1 MRIYYFRTDRSG
13 DASTAY
19 SKVNLYHNPYDSLT
33 GGGHVFT
40 LPSTDPE
47 SRGYHDGTSR
57 SVVQSGAYVL
67 EGELYTT
74 FQYCTIYRGTESA
87 YEGLFRGPLPGVV
100 VLATMDMADT
110 STFTHLMN
118 TYIPCQFGAFTSV
131 VQEPGGGVAAFVAD
145 WRDPNFNTKVIPYMW
160 PYGTT
165 SPYRMYER
173 SATIPGVIVDPIF
186 LGEDIVFSSMTHFF
200 YGGNNSG
207 MSGDRT
213 SLTRQHCRKPYGLF
227 LQFGADPSENW

>member
-1 MRIYYFRTDRSG
+1 MFRTRIS
-13 DASTAY
+13 STLA
-19 SKVNLYHNPYDSLT
+19 V
-33 GGGHVFT
+33 VFMILIT
-40 LPSTDPE
+40 FACNQGQKPE
-47 SRGYHDGTSR
+47 KKAIR
-57 SVVQSGAYVL
+57 
-67 EGELYTT
+67 
-74 FQYCTIYRGTESA
+74 
-87 YEGLFRGPLPGVV
+87 
-100 VLATMDMADT
+100 
-110 STFTHLMN
+110 
-118 TYIPCQFGAFTSV
+118 
-131 VQEPGGGVAAFVAD
+131 EPGGGVAAFVAD

-165 SPYRMYER
+165 SPYRMGER

-186 LGEDIVFSSMTHFF
+186 LDEDIVFSSMSHFF